1 LGRSL
6 GGQPLCVII
15 KENMKQI
22 KAILLIVILS
32 MINFSC
38 KKNIHG
44 CTDPSSDNYNVEA
57 NVDNGSCRYHGNL
70 TNWFDTTTR
79 DSLLAN
85 NIASVSIY
93 VDNEVIQ
100 NFYPNFILWSSA
112 PECNYSTTTGNW
124 IIMEGT
130 KSKTISIT
138 AKALDG
144 ANVEIRNWSQT
155 MTINAGECKL
165 YQLIW

>member
-1 LGRSL
+1 MRLFRISIQISFY
-6 GGQPLCVII
+6 GQARLNVI
-15 KENMKQI
+15 
-22 KAILLIVILS
+22 
-32 MINFSC
+32 
-38 KKNIHG
+38 
-44 CTDPSSDNYNVEA
+44 TP
-57 NVDNGSCRYHGNL
+57 
-70 TNWFDTTTR
+70 
-79 DSLLAN
+79 
-85 NIASVSIY
+85 
-93 VDNEVIQ
+93 
-100 NFYPNFILWSSA
+100 
-112 PECNYSTTTGNW
+112 TTGNW